1 MCLQAVLKPVKSY
14 VIVKHVQNIK
24 IITGKYY
31 ICGMQRLWDSKTWR
45 NAIVGYSLKVYPV
58 GGIRFTNNLNGWRD
72 ASVYILVIVLIKIS
86 MHSKI
91 LFDFDKVAA
100 LNTFKQKYRR

>member
-1 MCLQAVLKPVKSY
+1 MCLQAVLKCVKFY

-31 ICGMQRLWDSKTWR
+31 ICGNQRLWDSKTWR
-45 NAIVGYSLKVYPV
+45 NAIAGYSLKVYPV
-58 GGIRFTNNLNGWRD
+58 GGIRFTNNLNGWRE
-72 ASVYILVIVLIKIS
+72 ASIYILVIVIIKVS

-91 LFDFDKVAA
+91 LFDFDKLTA
-100 LNTFKQKYRR
+100 LNTCKRKYAR